1 MEYIYTKL
9 LGCIYACSPKCAAEA
24 ADPRGLDRTSRVAP
38 FSAGSVQ
45 PDRRLLAAKDSD
57 IGRKIMRSLKRQVST
72 PAAASV
78 GPSAADGAAPAGP
91 WSEVVQGLPE
101 PLREE
106 LTAAPPKAKRARQT
120 VGSAGAGPST
130 KRSKTGA
137 SPAATAVTAEEAI
150 MVSDGEDEDEESS
163 DIEDITG
170 DMAARPAA
178 AS

>member
-57 IGRKIMRSLKRQVST
+57 VGLKIMRSLRRLVST

-78 GPSAADGAAPAGP
+78 GPSAAGDAAPGP

-106 LTAAPPKAKRARQT
+106 LTAAPPKTKRARQT
-120 VGSAGAGPST
+120 AGSTAAGPST

-150 MVSDGEDEDEESS
+150 MVSDGEDEEEESS